1 MVFLLEGAYV
11 GGQVVLPDNYITVDD
26 SQIGSLT
33 LWSSQKTLDVILN
46 QPLATPVAGALQKVA
61 GFATFPTP
69 CPTSTI
75 EYFRLVLRGATEES
89 ESWLATDKLAVKV
102 PKAGTYLFSI
112 FYNENVRT
120 MILSYNIQKRT
131 EPLTN
136 NTGTLLSTAVGSA
149 NQQHLFRV
157 FTLAEG
163 EEVDFRLLPTTGTN
177 MCSSIVLITWTVE
190 ELQ

>member
-11 GGQVVLPDNYITVDD
+11 GGEVVSPDNSITVDD

-33 LWSSQKTLDVILN
+33 LWSSQKTLDVIKN
-46 QPLATPVAGALQKVA
+46 SATPVAGAPPKVA

-69 CPTSTI
+69 CPPSVT
-75 EYFRLVLRGATEES
+75 EYFQLVLRGATEEA

-112 FYNENVRT
+112 FYNENVRS
-120 MILSYNIQKRT
+120 MVVSYNIQKRT
-131 EPLTN
+131 DPLTDK
-136 NTGTLLSTAVGSA
+136 TETLLSTAVTST

-163 EEVDFRLLPTTGTN
+163 EEVDFRLLPTIGAAI
-177 MCSSIVLITWTVE
+177 CSSIVLITWIVE

>member
-1 MVFLLEGAYV
+1 MAFLLEGAYV
-11 GGQVVLPDNYITVDD
+11 GGQVVSQANSITVDD

-33 LWSSQKTLDVILN
+33 LWSSQKTLDVIQ
-46 QPLATPVAGALQKVA
+46 QPSATPVAVALEKVA
-61 GFATFPTP
+61 GFATLPTP
-69 CPTSTI
+69 CPTSTT

-102 PKAGTYLFSI
+102 LKAGTYLFSI

-131 EPLTN
+131 EPLKN
-136 NTGTLLSTAVGSA
+136 NTGTLLSTAVAST

-157 FTLAEG
+157 FKLAEG
-163 EEVDFRLLPTTGTN
+163 EEVDFRLLPTTGAD